1 MKKRDNTIT
10 KCRKKKYF
18 VSKSLLYMQK
28 GYSIDDD
35 NKEYYRVRDHYHYT
49 GKYRG
54 VQHSICNL
62 RYEPPKE
69 IPVVSHNGSK
79 YDYHFIIKELAE
91 EFDGQLECL
100 AENIEKFITF
110 SVPIKKDFVNGKTIT
125 YKINFIDSFR
135 TDI

>member
-1 MKKRDNTIT
+1 
-10 KCRKKKYF
+10 
-18 VSKSLLYMQK
+18 MQK

-35 NKEYYRVRDHYHYT
+35 NKEYYRVRDHCHYT

-62 RYEPPKE
+62 RYEAPKE
-69 IPVVSHNGSK
+69 IPVVSRNGSK

>member
-35 NKEYYRVRDHYHYT
+35 NKEYYRVRDHCHYT

-62 RYEPPKE
+62 RYEAPKE

>member
-1 MKKRDNTIT
+1 MQ
-10 KCRKKKYF
+10 KKKYF

-35 NKEYYRVRDHYHYT
+35 NKEYYRVRDHCHYT

-62 RYEPPKE
+62 RYEAPKE

-100 AENIEKFITF
+100 AENIEKFVTF